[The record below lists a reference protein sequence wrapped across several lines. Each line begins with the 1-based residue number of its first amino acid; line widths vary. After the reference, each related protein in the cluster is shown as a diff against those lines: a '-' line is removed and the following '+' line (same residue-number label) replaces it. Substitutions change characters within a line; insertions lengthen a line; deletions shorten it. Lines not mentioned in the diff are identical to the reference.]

1 MKNIFTNKLK
11 GIIIV
16 VLERIRD
23 FIFYGLLL
31 GFTVITIEKGSLT
44 LVDFIQIVI
53 LFLFTIMFDF
63 IIELSKNKE
72 A

>member
-31 GFTVITIEKGSLT
+31 GFTVILIESGNFT
-44 LVDFIQIVI
+44 FIDILKMFI
-53 LFLFTIMFDF
+53 LFICTL
-63 IIELSKNKE
+63 IIDIIVKLYKKE
-72 A
+72 V